1 MATRSKT
8 RKVRRWSKRVTETS
22 DAMTLDP
29 GVFKKPPRELAKSV
43 KRSAERSRRRKSE
56 PYRSA
61 MSMLTFYEN
70 RAGKNLSARDRARLE
85 SAKEVL
91 RELFHRPPRRKRT
104 SASGAA
110 VQRPAR
116 KASGRVRERKAA
128 AKRTRRARSTPNSP
142 GKTTAAKGR
151 SGRKRVS

>member
-70 RAGKNLSARDRARLE
+70 RAGKNLSAKDRARLE
-85 SAKEVL
+85 AAKDAL
-91 RELFHRPPRRKRT
+91 RELFHRPPRRSRT
-104 SASGAA
+104 SRSGTATK
-110 VQRPAR
+110 RPAR
-116 KASGRVRERKAA
+116 KATGQVRARKAA
-128 AKRTRRARSTPNSP
+128 PKRTRRARSTPKSR
-142 GKTTAAKGR
+142 GKTVEAKGR
-151 SGRKRVS
+151 P